1 MGAASAEAVSPS
13 KKRSISHSLH
23 EIPPLYPIYIPYQ
36 TQHRLLVKVQ
46 GLLEQACFR
55 FGRQNLSTTLE
66 RRGWDCAESAEL
78 NRWPQ
83 ILLSNQEKFGKDD
96 LDALGKPFIEV
107 LDSVTQ
113 LRHTA
118 VHRLRVR
125 ANRLEAFLV
134 DAEAL
139 TRLLGGEYL
148 VPEMTKL
155 RRDVQLTIGELERN
169 KDLLL
174 SKLGKKL
181 GDIAERRAELDK
193 MEHLAVQE
201 MLQEDKE
208 YRKLAGANLDEVIRE
223 PVTSMHSATA
233 TEVDT
238 RLEDPPMD
246 LTSEAGDLEAGFES
260 DVEALSSK

>member
-1 MGAASAEAVSPS
+1 M
-13 KKRSISHSLH
+13 
-23 EIPPLYPIYIPYQ
+23 
-36 TQHRLLVKVQ
+36 
-46 GLLEQACFR
+46 
-55 FGRQNLSTTLE
+55 
-66 RRGWDCAESAEL
+66 
-78 NRWPQ
+78 
-83 ILLSNQEKFGKDD
+83 
-96 LDALGKPFIEV
+96 DALGKPFAEILE
-107 LDSVTQ
+107 SVTQ

-148 VPEMTKL
+148 VPELTKL

-174 SKLGKKL
+174 SNLSKKL
-181 GDIAERRAELDK
+181 DDIAERRTELDK
-193 MEHLAVQE
+193 LEHLAVQE

-208 YRKLAGANLDEVIRE
+208 YQKLAGANLDEVMRE
-223 PVTSMHSATA
+223 PVTSMHSAAA

-238 RLEDPPMD
+238 RSGDPPVD
-246 LTSEAGDLEAGFES
+246 LGSEAGDLEAGFES
-260 DVEALSSK
+260 DLEALPSK